1 MPKDQKP
8 RLGKHQGDPGC
19 YNTPEDCVSFGGG
32 RMSRELD
39 STMLLTVEEPAEPEE
54 NNGLFVLRLGF
65 SFFKCKH
72 LK

>member
-1 MPKDQKP
+1 
-8 RLGKHQGDPGC
+8 
-19 YNTPEDCVSFGGG
+19 
-32 RMSRELD
+32 
-39 STMLLTVEEPAEPEE
+39 MLLTVEEPAEPEE